1 VNWRPGTDK
10 ATLLARAAL
19 LHQIRAFFAQR
30 EVLEVETPLLTS
42 SFGTEPSIEPLC
54 SEYTGPT
61 CAQGRKLYLQSSP
74 EFAMKRLLAAGSGPI
89 YQICK
94 AFRNGEAG
102 ARHNPEFSLLEW
114 YQPGFSAQALMD
126 EVVDLMRVLLG
137 QASLPI
143 EQMSYADLFANK
155 LNIDV
160 FDSTIWQLQKS
171 VAEHGITGT
180 ANLQLDKDGWFDL
193 LMGHV
198 LEPLL
203 PKETLCFVHD
213 YPRSQASLAKVND
226 HDPRTAARFELYYQG
241 MELANGFVELTDVEE
256 QSERFEH
263 ENGIRRS
270 RGQKPMPIDQYLL
283 EALEHGLPD
292 TAGVA
297 LGLDRVLMAK
307 LGLENID
314 QVVTFSLERA

>member
-1 VNWRPGTDK
+1 MNWRPGTDK

-30 EVLEVETPLLTS
+30 EVLEVETPLLAS

-126 EVVDLMRVLLG
+126 EVADLMRVLLG

-160 FDSTIWQLQKS
+160 FDSSIGQLQKS

-180 ANLQLDKDGWFDL
+180 ANLQLDKDGWLDL

-226 HDPRTAARFELYYQG
+226 HDPRTAARFELYYQSI
-241 MELANGFVELTDVEE
+241 ELANGFVELTDVEE

-263 ENGIRRS
+263 ENCIRRR
-270 RGQKPMPIDQYLL
+270 RGQKPMPIDQHLL

-307 LGLENID
+307 LGLEDID